1 MGRNYW
7 LINCIQMT
15 RNGGSLFSQKDKEQ
29 MSPPVDRICFS
40 CDNKYQGGIYCPL
53 CGKPDGEIL
62 DWANQ
67 HNSNS

>member
-1 MGRNYW
+1 
-7 LINCIQMT
+7 
-15 RNGGSLFSQKDKEQ
+15 LFSQKDKEQ

-53 CGKPDGEIL
+53 CEKPDGEIL